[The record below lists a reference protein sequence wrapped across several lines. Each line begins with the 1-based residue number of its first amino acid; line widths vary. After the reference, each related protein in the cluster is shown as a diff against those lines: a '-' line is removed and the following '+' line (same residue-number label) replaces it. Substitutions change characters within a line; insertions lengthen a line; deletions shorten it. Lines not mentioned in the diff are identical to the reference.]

1 MSNVPSLPPS
11 FPRFWNCLDF
21 CRSKTE
27 EQKKKMASRYQFPR
41 NAMQT
46 FRSPASSSLN
56 FFAPNAFSIE
66 SLLLLPSLPLDC
78 TSFPVYGG
86 FIVKLPQR
94 WLSLGTVLEGLGCV
108 RKLVKGAHHHLQCHM
123 MVWRVI
129 IDMQFSSSFTKP
141 CLTLSKP
148 MYDTIWKSI
157 PTGHPFFFT
166 YGLTVL
172 SMWDVAAIFPQLVM

>member
-1 MSNVPSLPPS
+1 MFLPFLLLSLGS
-11 FPRFWNCLDF
+11 CIVLIFAAPRPK
-21 CRSKTE
+21 SK
-27 EQKKKMASRYQFPR
+27 KRKWLLGINFL
-41 NAMQT
+41 AMQCRL
-46 FRSPASSSLN
+46 FDLP
-56 FFAPNAFSIE
+56 
-66 SLLLLPSLPLDC
+66 LLLPWTFLPPMHFRLSHYYCCPPSPLDC

-129 IDMQFSSSFTKP
+129 IDMQFSCSFTKP

-148 MYDTIWKSI
+148 MYDTIWSSI

>member
-1 MSNVPSLPPS
+1 MFFPFLLLSLGS
-11 FPRFWNCLDF
+11 CIVLIFAAPRPK
-21 CRSKTE
+21 SK
-27 EQKKKMASRYQFPR
+27 KRKWLLGINFL
-41 NAMQT
+41 AMQC
-46 FRSPASSSLN
+46 N
-56 FFAPNAFSIE
+56 FSISRFFFPE
-66 SLLLLPSLPLDC
+66 LFCPQCIFDWVIIIVALPSPLDC
-78 TSFPVYGG
+78 PSFPVYGG

-129 IDMQFSSSFTKP
+129 IDMQFSCSFTKP

-148 MYDTIWKSI
+148 MYDTIWSSI